1 MSSDIQETADSLNNH
16 VMDDGET
23 EASEIGGAGK
33 STSNNWQRIGAEA
46 PQIERK
52 PKAKT
57 LRAQARAY
65 CRALSGILITL
76 IAVILVSL
84 LFFSQSV
91 VSFFSRKQQIRES
104 LV

>member
-23 EASEIGGAGK
+23 EASEIGGAGQ
-33 STSNNWQRIGAEA
+33 STSNNRQRIGAEA
-46 PQIERK
+46 PQIEGK

-57 LRAQARAY
+57 LRAY
-65 CRALSGILITL
+65 CRELSGIVITL
-76 IAVILVSL
+76 IAVLLVSL